1 MNQIVTKTRTN
12 SIKIRLQEGNEPIA
26 QSLAET
32 LTAPNSTVDLTADGQ
47 TGWDFVK
54 ATVNDSM
61 LLNLM
66 MPSINGISL
75 FRKLR
80 ASALTRLILMLTIKD
95 TSTEQAI
102 ELDAG
107 ADNAVMKLKF
117 LEAGTSI

>member
-1 MNQIVTKTRTN
+1 MNQIITKTRTD

-75 FRKLR
+75 CRKLR
-80 ASALTRLILMLTIKD
+80 ASLTIKD

-107 ADNAVMKLKF
+107 ADNAVVKLKF
-117 LEAGTSI
+117 LEAGMSI